1 MTDLPRQTQSI
12 SWTAPVDVMRAA
24 AGLDMGGYLRAVVDG
39 ELPNSPAIELM
50 GVRLERFENGG
61 AEVSFRPCAYHVNF
75 VGAVHGGVI
84 SAVLDSCIGYAVN
97 TTLKPNEAF
106 VTTQLGI
113 QYVRGIQPG
122 TAAFTAKARLRHRG
136 ARVVFAEAVLT
147 NDQDVVHA
155 LATATC
161 SITERIAG

>member
-1 MTDLPRQTQSI
+1 MPEIPRQTQAI
-12 SWTAPVDVMRAA
+12 SWTAPADVMKAA
-24 AGLDMGGYLRAVVDG
+24 AGLDMAGYLRAVVEG

-50 GVRLERFENGG
+50 GIRLERFEVGS
-61 AEVSFRPCAYHVNF
+61 AEVSFRPTAYHVNF

-97 TTLKPNEAF
+97 TTLKPKEAF

-113 QYVRGIQPG
+113 QYLRGIRPG
-122 TAAFTAKARLRHRG
+122 SAAFTAKARLRHRG
-136 ARVVFAEAVLT
+136 SRVVFAEAALTDERDVL
-147 NDQDVVHA
+147 HA

-161 SITERIAG
+161 SITERAGS

>member
-1 MTDLPRQTQSI
+1 MAELSRQTQSI
-12 SWTAPVDVMRAA
+12 SWTAPADVMKVA
-24 AGLDMGGYLRAVVDG
+24 AGLGMEGYLRAVAQG
-39 ELPNSPAIELM
+39 ELPNSPAIEVM
-50 GVRLERFENGG
+50 GIRLERFESGS

-75 VGAVHGGVI
+75 VGAVHGGII

-113 QYVRGIQPG
+113 QYVRGIRPG
-122 TAAFTAKARLRHRG
+122 GKIFTAKARLCHRG
-136 ARVVFAEAVLT
+136 SRVVFAEAALT
-147 NDQDVVHA
+147 DDQDVLHA

-161 SITERIAG
+161 TITERTAG

>member
-1 MTDLPRQTQSI
+1 MTEIPRQTQSI
-12 SWTAPVDVMRAA
+12 SWTAPADVMKAA
-24 AGLDMGGYLRAVVDG
+24 AGLDMSCYLQAVVHG

-50 GVRLERFENGG
+50 GIRLERFENGS
-61 AEVSFRPCAYHVNF
+61 AEVSFRPCDYHVNF

-113 QYVRGIQPG
+113 QYVRGIRPG
-122 TAAFTAKARLRHRG
+122 TAMFTAKARLRHRG
-136 ARVVFAEAVLT
+136 SRVVFADAVLI
-147 NDQDVVHA
+147 DDRDVVHA

-161 SITERIAG
+161 SITERAVG